1 MPGVQRQ
8 SGAHQQRRCQVGL
21 KPKPQPWPL
30 PVGLQKHEQ
39 IRPDQQPQCLVD
51 SSSHGA
57 YLISGQHPHGLEL
70 VQVGVQF
77 DTGLHV
83 KSVL

>member
-1 MPGVQRQ
+1 
-8 SGAHQQRRCQVGL
+8 
-21 KPKPQPWPL
+21 
-30 PVGLQKHEQ
+30 VGLQKHEQ